1 MRRKILKVKQIGLTK
16 ESGKANAEVSGQNC
30 RVLIALVK
38 PLQKLKT
45 AFCFSLQIEQV
56 REKVCN

>member
-16 ESGKANAEVSGQNC
+16 ESGKAECRSFRAKLSGLDSTCQT
-30 RVLIALVK
+30 VA
-38 PLQKLKT
+38 KT